1 MSLELLQQLIKIPSY
16 SGQEQKIQ
24 QFIKDHFEENGME
37 TFFQNE
43 NLVVYLK
50 GKDPTRAFIFNSHT
64 DVVDV
69 GDESKWKHGPWS
81 GDIEG
86 GRIYGRG
93 ASDMKGGVYASIE
106 TAKSLFKE
114 GQPPTD
120 IWFTYVVRE
129 ETDGSGTKSFAKWF
143 KEHGY
148 PKQYKEIA
156 AIFTEPT
163 NLTTVEYGNRGN
175 FFIKAAID
183 GDAGHSSRPHQ
194 IKTHAIMQMVKFIND
209 LEQESTQ
216 WKEQFKGSEFTPPTI
231 TPTAIEAKSQSP
243 NKTSD
248 HCEAV
253 FDLRTIPDFHQEA
266 FEKVS
271 QLANQ
276 RGITLSLVYP
286 DAPAGYTKPDA
297 KIVKVIKSIIPNIKL
312 GIFEAAADLGFLTN
326 SGVQGVIF
334 GPGESEQAH
343 RIDESVSTDQVFKT
357 SKIYEEIYIK
367 WVNFKEK
374 K

>member
-1 MSLELLQQLIKIPSY
+1 MSLELLQQLIRIPSY

-24 QFIKDHFEENGME
+24 QFIKNHFEENGIE
-37 TFFQNE
+37 TFFQDE

-64 DVVDV
+64 DVVDI

-106 TAKSLFKE
+106 TAKSLSKE
-114 GQPPTD
+114 GQSPTD
-120 IWFTYVVRE
+120 IWFIYVVRE

-148 PKQYKEIA
+148 PKQYKEMA

-194 IKTHAIMQMVKFIND
+194 IKTHVIMQMVKFIND
-209 LEQESTQ
+209 LEQESIQ
-216 WKEQFKGSEFTPPTI
+216 WEEQFKGSEFAPPTI
-231 TPTAIEAKSQSP
+231 TPTAIEAKSSSP

-248 HCEAV
+248 HCKAV
-253 FDLRTIPDFHQEA
+253 FDLRTIPGFHQEA
-266 FEKVS
+266 FDRVS
-271 QLANQ
+271 RIAQQ
-276 RGITLSLVYP
+276 HGITLSLVYP
-286 DAPAGYTKPDA
+286 DAPSGYTKPDA
-297 KIVKVIKSIIPNIKL
+297 KIVKVIRSIFPKVQL
-312 GIFEAAADLGFLTN
+312 EVFEAAADLGFLT
-326 SGVQGVIF
+326 SIGIEGVIF
-334 GPGESEQAH
+334 GPGETEQAH
-343 RIDESVSTDQVFKT
+343 RIDESATISQVEKAPQIFEQ
-357 SKIYEEIYIK
+357 IYHA
-367 WVNFKEK
+367 WVQF
-374 K
+374 